1 MVARAMDRFRNQ
13 TAGEKLFTLFLY
25 SYAAFTFLAVAYPL
39 YFIVI
44 ASVSDPNAVA
54 AGQVWLAPRG
64 FNLEGYKA
72 IFAYEKLWIG
82 YRNTVFYAAAGT
94 AISLLV
100 TIPAGYALSRR
111 DFLPRKAAMFFFTF
125 TMFFSG
131 GLIPTYI
138 LISKLHLN
146 NTVWVMLIPFC
157 LNVYNLIITR
167 SYFESTLPAE
177 LLEAARLDGCGDGAA
192 FLKVVLP
199 LSKAIVAVVALYY
212 LVASWNNYFRPM
224 IYIKDLRLQ
233 TLQVFLRDILIQNE
247 LLTTMSGERN
257 TIQDLADMIKYG
269 IIVVSALPMLVAY
282 PFVQR
287 YFVKGVMIGSIK
299 G

>member
-1 MVARAMDRFRNQ
+1 MVAASIGRFRQQ
-13 TAGEKLFTLFLY
+13 TLGEKLFSVFLY
-25 SYAAFTFLAVAYPL
+25 AYISLTFFIVAYPL

-44 ASVSDPNAVA
+44 ASLSDPNAVA
-54 AGQVWLAPRG
+54 SGQVWFFPKG

-72 IFAYEKLWIG
+72 ILAYEKIWIG
-82 YRNTVFYAAAGT
+82 YRNTIFYAVAGT
-94 AISLLV
+94 AISLFV

-111 DFLPRKAAMFFFTF
+111 DFMPRKFVMFFFTF

-146 NTVWVMLIPFC
+146 NKIWVMLIPFC

-167 SYFESTLPAE
+167 SFFESTIPYE
-177 LLEAARLDGCGDGAA
+177 LLEAARLDGCGDGT
-192 FLKVVLP
+192 FFVKIVLP
-199 LSKAIVAVVALYY
+199 LSKSIIAVVALYY

-224 IYIKDLRLQ
+224 IYLKDVQLQ

-247 LLTTMSGERN
+247 MMTTMSGDRN

-269 IIVVSALPMLVAY
+269 VIVISALPMLVAY

>member
-1 MVARAMDRFRNQ
+1 MVTRSVDRFRNQ
-13 TAGEKLFTLFLY
+13 TLGEKFFSVFVY
-25 SYAAFTFLAVAYPL
+25 SYTALTFFIVAYPL

-44 ASVSDPNAVA
+44 ASVSDPSAVA
-54 AGQVWLAPRG
+54 SGQVWLFPRG

-72 IFAYEKLWIG
+72 ILAYEKIWIG
-82 YRNTVFYAAAGT
+82 YRNTIFYAVAGT
-94 AISLLV
+94 AISLIV
-100 TIPAGYALSRR
+100 TIHAGYALSRR
-111 DFLPRKAAMFFFTF
+111 EFLPRKSLMFFFTF

-146 NTVWVMLIPFC
+146 NRIWVMLIPFC
-157 LNVYNLIITR
+157 LNVYNLIVTR
-167 SYFESTLPAE
+167 SFFQSSIPNE
-177 LLEAARLDGCGDGAA
+177 LLEAARIDGCGDGKA
-192 FLKVVLP
+192 FFKIVLP
-199 LSKAIVAVVALYY
+199 LSKAIIAVVALYY
-212 LVASWNNYFRPM
+212 MVASWNNYFRPM
-224 IYIKDLRLQ
+224 IYLKDVRLQ